1 MVSSDLSRQ
10 FPDGHNIRA
19 TPRYFRL
26 IESQFVRIT
35 NTCRG
40 SNDAGDA
47 GAEGG
52 PKQTAEASTEA
63 VMCP

>member
-10 FPDGHNIRA
+10 FPDGHNIPA
-19 TPRYFRL
+19 TPRNFRL
-26 IESQFVRIT
+26 IEGQFVRIT

-40 SNDAGDA
+40 CNDAGDA

-52 PKQTAEASTEA
+52 SKQTAEASTEA
-63 VMCP
+63 VRCP